1 MDTQMIKTVIKHKLG
16 EICIDELFRGIFRNF
31 PNKIGKTMTFRE
43 FRSHVEEY
51 IGMYI
56 THVSLDSDQM
66 DKHAISASDRL
77 SLENAKHEINKMAP
91 IHLVGY
97 DENKTNINLQY
108 NYNETG
114 QIIMS
119 DPDTEEIV
127 EHIVLFTISS
137 EPIG

>member
-1 MDTQMIKTVIKHKLG
+1 MIKTVIKHKLG

-31 PNKIGKTMTFRE
+31 PNKIGKTMTIRE
-43 FRSHVEEY
+43 FRAHVEEY

-56 THVSLDSDQM
+56 ANVSLDSDKM
-66 DKHAISASDRL
+66 DKYAISSTDRL
-77 SLENAKHEINKMAP
+77 SLENAKHEINKMVP

-97 DENKTNINLQY
+97 DENRTNINLQY

-127 EHIVLFTISS
+127 EQLVLFTISS

>member
-1 MDTQMIKTVIKHKLG
+1 
-16 EICIDELFRGIFRNF
+16 
-31 PNKIGKTMTFRE
+31 
-43 FRSHVEEY
+43 
-51 IGMYI
+51 MYI

-66 DKHAISASDRL
+66 DKHAIGASDRL
-77 SLENAKHEINKMAP
+77 SLENAKHEINKMVP